1 MLFNLLSPS
10 VVLFVYLFIYLFVC
24 LLVCACGWLGGGE
37 IGG

>member
-10 VVLFVYLFIYLFVC
+10 VVLFVCLFIYLFVC
-24 LLVCACGWLGGGE
+24 LLVCVCGWLGGGE